1 MNVFYPLLR
10 RLSSGTSQ
18 RASSSR
24 TSRISAATQGNSGDG
39 GGGDEDDEKM
49 RQLKERNRMAA
60 HRSREKKKVLKIFH
74 LFSYIRLN
82 MSPSPL
88 TLGDELRD
96 APTDPCAEGLKR
108 EPLHGK
114 LHLATGGF

>member
-1 MNVFYPLLR
+1 MNGLNNVFYPLLR
-10 RLSSGTSQ
+10 RLLSGTSQ

-60 HRSREKKKVLKIFH
+60 HRSREKKKVLKEYRYTIT
-74 LFSYIRLN
+74 RKG
-82 MSPSPL
+82 SPGKKVSI
-88 TLGDELRD
+88 LGTVCPVGTVETEYCQGRQNS
-96 APTDPCAEGLKR
+96 K
-108 EPLHGK
+108 
-114 LHLATGGF
+114 